1 MVGLRDEVR
10 DTFLQKVVDVPI
22 LAQVLGHIV
31 TVGVG
36 RRVGRSLG
44 AGTVDRLRVG
54 VAKLEMSD

>member
-44 AGTVDRLRVG
+44 AGTVDRLRV
-54 VAKLEMSD
+54 